1 LERFEGETMISNP
14 VLGYRLDPGEP
25 GIPYSAP
32 ASRSVL
38 RVLSQEISNLLA
50 FKKEALREGGYVV
63 YSNIALDMRKRGSFL
78 AAIAGRTQ
86 VYIYTPVSQNGEKVN
101 DFQDRQDEI
110 ERKILELQRRLSQ
123 ETDPVERERLKED
136 IERLK
141 LALSV
146 LKAGLRTPELLVGV
160 LLDSLV

>member
-1 LERFEGETMISNP
+1 MISNP
-14 VLGYRLDPGEP
+14 VLGYKLDPGEP

-38 RVLSQEISNLLA
+38 RVLSQEISNLVA
-50 FKKEALREGGYVV
+50 FKKEALREGGYVI

-86 VYIYTPVSQNGEKVN
+86 VYIYTPADQNTGKTSEL
-101 DFQDRQDEI
+101 QDKQEEI
-110 ERKILELQRRLSQ
+110 ERKILELQRCLDQ
-123 ETDPVERERLKED
+123 ETDLVERERLKED

-146 LKAGLRTPELLVGV
+146 LRASFRTPELLVGA

>member
-1 LERFEGETMISNP
+1 MISNP

-86 VYIYTPVSQNGEKVN
+86 GYIYTPVSQNGEKVN